1 MLSAV
6 CEIGKRVIK
15 EEGKETINVLV
26 DTKISDREYKILSI
40 LIDPLQKRFER
51 IDLEDFDSE
60 KTLRYLF
67 RGVFRKGV
75 TSGANPTPAA
85 NINPKEPHK
94 TLEGKV
100 KGWFNKYADQRILT
114 NEEKVF
120 LQNIKEVLEKESDTI
135 LKDLEEK
142 INELPKKE
150 GKILTIK
157 IKQEEKWSYLGDF
170 EVFKNILCRSSTP
183 LQVSAKSNNDNAALS
198 TTCSICRKRNPVSPD
213 AGVFK
218 FYTID
223 KPGFIAG
230 GFQESLSWKNY
241 PLCPDCKLGLE
252 EGKRFLERNLTYKF
266 YGLKYV
272 LIPRLL
278 SGTEEILKEIMNI
291 FTTSKKTVSL
301 QDKVKRRI
309 TNDES
314 EILDLLAEEKDV
326 LTLDFLFLSR
336 EQSAERIL
344 LLIEE
349 VFPSRL
355 KRIFEAKDKVDSIF
369 DERFNFGC
377 IREFFAKSDEKKRN
391 YDFNKYFL
399 EIVDGVFKG
408 RQLDFRFLTNFYMLK
423 IRKEFINDGYYRP
436 ATKRALMN
444 TIFFNDLNLITFEEV
459 IALGEELFG
468 NLFKDYHSVFASPIK
483 KGVFLLGSLTEM
495 LLRKQWKTRNA
506 KPFMKSLKGLKMDEG
521 DIRALLPKVQN
532 KFEEYDSFDKGK
544 RLLAKEI
551 ADYLLKAGDGWNFS
565 VDEINFYFACGMNL
579 VDKVLPVIYP
589 EGIQDTDVIE
599 QENQIEEE

>member
-6 CEIGKRVIK
+6 REIGERVIK
-15 EEGKETINVLV
+15 EEGKETISVLV
-26 DTKISDREYKILSI
+26 DEKISDKEYKVLSI
-40 LIDPLQKRFER
+40 LVDPLQKKFEG

-100 KGWFNKYADQRILT
+100 KGWFNKYADQRILRILT
-114 NEEKVF
+114 EKEKVF
-120 LQNIKEVLEKESDTI
+120 LQKVKEVLEKESDTI
-135 LKDLEEK
+135 LKDLKVK
-142 INELPKKE
+142 ITELSKKE

-157 IKQEEKWSYLGDF
+157 IKQEEKWNYLGDF
-170 EVFKNILCRSSTP
+170 EVFKKILLATE
-183 LQVSAKSNNDNAALS
+183 SNVDNAS
-198 TTCSICRKRNPVSPD
+198 SVTTCSICGEMNLVSPD

-223 KPGFIAG
+223 KPGFITG
-230 GFQESLSWKNY
+230 GFQESLSWKNF
-241 PLCPDCKLGLE
+241 PLCPDCKLDLE
-252 EGKRFLERNLTYKF
+252 EGKRFLESMLAYKF
-266 YGLKYV
+266 YGLQYI

-278 SGTEEILKEIMNI
+278 SGTEEIFKEIINI
-291 FTTSKKTVSL
+291 FVTSKKTVSL

-326 LTLDFLFLSR
+326 LTLDFLFLSK

-377 IREFFAKSDEKKRN
+377 IREFFSKSDKNKRN
-391 YDFNKYFL
+391 YDLNKYFL
-399 EIVDGVFKG
+399 EIIDGVFKG
-408 RQLDFRFLTNFYMLK
+408 RQLDFKFLTNFYMLK

-436 ATKRALMN
+436 VTKRALMD
-444 TIFFNDLNLITFEEV
+444 TIFFYDLNLITFEEV
-459 IALGEELFG
+459 IVLEEELLG

-483 KGVFLLGSLTEM
+483 KGIFLLGSLTEM
-495 LLRKQWKTRNA
+495 LLRKQWKARSA

-589 EGIQDTDVIE
+589 EGIQDPDVIE
-599 QENQIEEE
+599 QENQVEEE

>member
-6 CEIGKRVIK
+6 REIGKRVIK
-15 EEGKETINVLV
+15 EEGKETISVLV
-26 DTKISDREYKILSI
+26 DEKISDKEYKVLSI
-40 LIDPLQKRFER
+40 LVDPLQKKFEG

-114 NEEKVF
+114 EKEKVF
-120 LQNIKEVLEKESDTI
+120 LQKVKEVLEKESDTI
-135 LKDLEEK
+135 LKDLKVK
-142 INELPKKE
+142 ITELSKKE

-157 IKQEEKWSYLGDF
+157 IKQEEKWNYLGDF
-170 EVFKNILCRSSTP
+170 EVFKKILLATE
-183 LQVSAKSNNDNAALS
+183 SNVDNAS
-198 TTCSICRKRNPVSPD
+198 SVTTCSICGEMNLVSPD

-223 KPGFIAG
+223 KPGFITG
-230 GFQESLSWKNY
+230 GFQESLSWKNF
-241 PLCPDCKLGLE
+241 PLCPDCKLDLE
-252 EGKRFLERNLTYKF
+252 EGKRFLESMLAYKF
-266 YGLKYV
+266 YGLQYV

-278 SGTEEILKEIMNI
+278 SGTEEIFKEIINI
-291 FTTSKKTVSL
+291 FVTSKKTVSL

-326 LTLDFLFLSR
+326 LTLDFLFLSK

-369 DERFNFGC
+369 NERFNFGC
-377 IREFFAKSDEKKRN
+377 IREFFSKSDENKRN
-391 YDFNKYFL
+391 YDLNKYFL
-399 EIVDGVFKG
+399 VIIDGVFKE
-408 RQLDFRFLTNFYMLK
+408 RQLDFKFLTNFYMLK

-436 ATKRALMN
+436 VTKRALMD
-444 TIFFNDLNLITFEEV
+444 TIFFYDLNLITFKEV
-459 IALGEELFG
+459 IVLEEELLG

-483 KGVFLLGSLTEM
+483 KGIFLLGSLTEM
-495 LLRKQWKTRNA
+495 LLRKQWKVRSA

-589 EGIQDTDVIE
+589 QGIQDPDVIE
-599 QENQIEEE
+599 QENQVEEE